1 VLALRYN
8 HPREG
13 PLIGDMDVQ
22 TVEGGHLD
30 IEWAKIRVPTTPHCL
45 FSDCGVVPW
54 GDEMLTEILWRLA
67 EAVKW

>member
-1 VLALRYN
+1 
-8 HPREG
+8 
-13 PLIGDMDVQ
+13 MDVQ